1 MAKVYAYFLELTGE
15 SGIVNTW
22 AECQEKIKGVKKA
35 RYKSFLERVQ
45 AENWLTRGAIYEKKE
60 AFQRKEIQKKELKE
74 GIYFDAGTGRGRGV
88 EVRITNRNRE
98 SLINSILTESFQNF
112 LDRNSWMVNEFGNI
126 ELGRKKTNNFGE
138 LLGLYL
144 AIECAKKYHIFNIY
158 GDSNLVLEFWSQG
171 RFHPEKLEEETVTLI
186 RKVIEKRREFE
197 TLGGQISYISGD
209 INPADLGFHK

>member
-35 RYKSFLERVQ
+35 RYKSFPDRIQ
-45 AENWLTRGAIYEKKE
+45 AQNWLTRGAIYEKKE
-60 AFQRKEIQKKELKE
+60 AFQKKEIQKRELEE

-88 EVRITNRNRE
+88 EVRVTNRNKE
-98 SLINSILTESFQNF
+98 SLIDCLLTDSFQNF
-112 LDRNSWMVNEFGNI
+112 LNRNSWIVNEFGNI
-126 ELGRKKTNNFGE
+126 ELGEKKTNNFGE

-144 AIECAKKYHIFNIY
+144 AMECAKIYQIPKIY

-171 RFHPEKLEEETVTLI
+171 RFHPEKLEKDTVLLIEEVI
-186 RKVIEKRREFE
+186 KKRKRFE
-197 TLGGQISYISGD
+197 ALGGKISYISGD